1 MKIAI
6 TADPVIPVPPI
17 FYGGI
22 ERIIDLLINELTNQ
36 GHDITLFAHK
46 DSTVSCRLIPY
57 PEKQES
63 FRNALIINKHLLSEK
78 FDIIHSFGRLAY
90 LLPQML
96 RRTPILMS
104 YQREPTIRQ
113 IKKAVK
119 ISLKGTLSFTG
130 CSNYIAH
137 QISPFAPAY
146 TVYNGVDTN
155 KYVPQYHPEENAPLV
170 FLGRIEPIKGPHTAI
185 EVALATGRDLILAGN
200 LPENHIDYFDTQIRP
215 FLNDQISY
223 IGPINDEHKNELL
236 GKARALLMPIHWD
249 EPFGIVMIEAMACG
263 TPVLALKRGAVPEV
277 ITGGV
282 NGFLAETAE
291 QLINKVPLLSGI
303 DRKKVRMTVETRFSS
318 KTITAEYIKIYKKI
332 ICE

>member
-6 TADPVIPVPPI
+6 TSDPVIPVPPV

-22 ERIIDLLINELTNQ
+22 ERIIDLLINELTKQ
-36 GHDITLFAHK
+36 GHDITLFAHS
-46 DSTVSCRLIPY
+46 DSTVSCRLVPY

-63 FRNALIINKHLLSEK
+63 FKNALVINKHLLSEN

-113 IKKAVK
+113 IKKAMK

-137 QISPFAPAY
+137 QISPFAPSY

-155 KYVPQYHPEENAPLV
+155 KYVPQYNVEENAPLV
-170 FLGRIEPIKGPHTAI
+170 FLGRIESIKGPHTAI
-185 EVALATGRDLILAGN
+185 EIALATGRPLILAGN
-200 LPENHIDYFDTQIRP
+200 LSENHTDYFDTQIRP

-223 IGPINDEHKNELL
+223 IGPVNDHQKNKLL
-236 GKARALLMPIHWD
+236 GKSLALLMPIHWD

-263 TPVLALKRGAVPEV
+263 TPVMALKRGAVPEV
-277 ITGGV
+277 VTDGV
-282 NGFLAETAE
+282 NGFAAETTE
-291 QLINKVPLLSGI
+291 QLIGKVSLLPGI
-303 DRKKVRMTVETRFSS
+303 DRKQVRKTAETTFSS
-318 KTITAEYIKIYKKI
+318 ETITNEYIKIYKRL

>member
-6 TADPVIPVPPI
+6 TADPVIPVPPV

-22 ERIIDLLINELTNQ
+22 ERIIDLLIDELTKQ

-113 IKKAVK
+113 IKKAMK
-119 ISLKGTLSFTG
+119 ISLKGTLTFTG
-130 CSNYIAH
+130 CSNYIAY
-137 QISPFAPAY
+137 QIRPFAPAY

-155 KYVPQYHPEENAPLV
+155 KYVPQYKVSENAPLV

-185 EVALATGRDLILAGN
+185 EIALATGKALILAGN
-200 LPENHIDYFDTQIRP
+200 LPENHIGYFDTQIRP
-215 FLNDQISY
+215 FLNDQITY
-223 IGPINDEHKNELL
+223 VGPVNDDQKNDLL
-236 GKARALLMPIHWD
+236 GKALALLMPIHWD

-263 TPVLALKRGAVPEV
+263 TPVLALNRGAVPEV
-277 ITGGV
+277 VTDGV
-282 NGFLAETAE
+282 NGFAAETAE
-291 QLINKVPLLSGI
+291 QLISQVSLLPCI
-303 DRKKVRMTVETRFSS
+303 DRKKVRLTAETRFSS
-318 KTITAEYIKIYKKI
+318 ETITAEYIKIYKKL